1 VKIISSKSN
10 QYIKFIRQLRQR
22 KEREKSGK
30 FYIEGLRLIG
40 EALRTEFPLESILF
54 SSDLLISDFGW
65 KAIEDG
71 KKKGIDIIEVTRDV
85 FKTFALKEGPQGI
98 AAVGFQKWVNIK
110 AIHQPQGL
118 FIALDNVQDPGN
130 LGTIMRSLD
139 GVGGKGLILLGN
151 STDVYHPTS
160 VRSSTGAAFSLT
172 IGKASL
178 KEFREWKSK
187 EGVPLIGTVC
197 GEATNYRKYN
207 YPQGMIL
214 LMGSEQKGLSKE
226 LVEMCEG
233 LVTIP
238 MTGSVDSLNLACAA
252 SIVLFEI
259 YAKRQKDD

>member
-1 VKIISSKSN
+1 VKLISSKSN
-10 QYIKFIRQLRQR
+10 QYIKFIRQLRKR

-40 EALRTEFPLESILF
+40 EALRTDFPLEKIIY

-71 KKKGIDIIEVTRDV
+71 KKKGIDVIEVTGDV
-85 FKTFALKEGPQGI
+85 FQTFALKEGPQGI

-110 AIHQPQGL
+110 AIRQPQGL
-118 FIALDNVQDPGN
+118 WIALDNVQDPGN

-151 STDVYHPTS
+151 STDAYHPTS

-172 IGKASL
+172 IGKTSL
-178 KEFREWKSK
+178 KEFRDWKSK

-197 GEATNYRKYN
+197 GVAKNYRKYT
-207 YPQGMIL
+207 YPQDMIL

-226 LVEMCEG
+226 LIEMCEI

-238 MTGSVDSLNLACAA
+238 MTGSVDSLNIACAA
-252 SIVLFEI
+252 SVVLFEI
-259 YAKRQKDD
+259 YAKR

>member
-1 VKIISSKSN
+1 MKIISSKSN

-40 EALRTEFPLESILF
+40 EALRIDYPLESILY

-71 KKKGIDIIEVTRDV
+71 KKKGIDIIEVTKDV
-85 FKTFALKEGPQGI
+85 FQTFALKEGPQGI
-98 AAVGFQKWVNIK
+98 AAVGLQQWVNIE

-118 FIALDNVQDPGN
+118 LIALDNVQDPGN

-139 GVGGKGLILLGN
+139 GAGGNGLILLGN
-151 STDVYHPTS
+151 STDAYHPTS
-160 VRSSTGAAFSLT
+160 VRSSTGAVFSLT

-197 GEATNYRKYN
+197 GEAANYRKYN
-207 YPQGMIL
+207 YPQDMIL

-226 LVEMCEG
+226 LVEICEC

-259 YAKRQKDD
+259 YAKR

>member
-1 VKIISSKSN
+1 MKIISSKSN

-40 EALRTEFPLESILF
+40 EALRTDFPLESILF

-71 KKKGIDIIEVTRDV
+71 KKKGIDIIEVTEDV
-85 FKTFALKEGPQGI
+85 FQTFAFKEGPQGI
-98 AAVGFQKWVNIK
+98 AAVGFQKWANIK
-110 AIHQPQGL
+110 ELRHLEGL
-118 FIALDNVQDPGN
+118 WIALDNVQDPGN

-139 GVGGKGLILLGN
+139 GAGGKGLILLGN
-151 STDVYHPTS
+151 STDAYHPTS
-160 VRSSTGAAFSLT
+160 VRSSTGAVFSVAT
-172 IGKASL
+172 RKASL
-178 KEFREWKSK
+178 REFREWKSR
-187 EGVPLIGTVC
+187 ECVPVIGTVC
-197 GEATNYRKYN
+197 GEATNYRKYI
-207 YPQGMIL
+207 YPQDMIL

-238 MTGSVDSLNLACAA
+238 ITGSVDSLNLACAA

-259 YAKRQKDD
+259 YAKR

>member
-1 VKIISSKSN
+1 MKIISSKSN
-10 QYIKFIRQLRQR
+10 RYIKFIRQLRQR

-40 EALRTEFPLESILF
+40 EALRIDFPLESILY

-85 FKTFALKEGPQGI
+85 FQTFALKEGPQGI

-118 FIALDNVQDPGN
+118 WIALDNVQDPGN

-160 VRSSTGAAFSLT
+160 VRSSTGAVFSLT
-172 IGKASL
+172 IGKESL
-178 KEFREWKSK
+178 REFYEWKPK
-187 EGVPLIGTVC
+187 DVVPFIGTVC
-197 GEATNYRKYN
+197 GEATNYRIYN
-207 YPQGMIL
+207 YPQNMIL
-214 LMGSEQKGLSKE
+214 IMGSEQKGLSNE
-226 LVEMCEG
+226 LVKMCEG

-259 YAKRQKDD
+259 YAKR

>member
-1 VKIISSKSN
+1 MKIISSKSN
-10 QYIKFIRQLRQR
+10 QYIKFIRQLRKR
-22 KEREKSGK
+22 KERVRSGK
-30 FYIEGLRLIG
+30 FYIEGLRLVG
-40 EALRTEFPLESILF
+40 EALRTDFPLENILY

-65 KAIEDG
+65 KVIEDG
-71 KKKGIDIIEVTRDV
+71 KKKGIDIIEVSKDV
-85 FKTFALKEGPQGI
+85 FQSFALKEGPQGI
-98 AAVGFQKWVNIK
+98 AAVGFQKWVNFK

-118 FIALDNVQDPGN
+118 WIALDNVQDPGN

-139 GVGGKGLILLGN
+139 GAGGKGLILLGN

-160 VRSSTGAAFSLT
+160 VRSSTGAVFSLT

-178 KEFREWKSK
+178 KEFCEWKSK
-187 EGVPLIGTVC
+187 EGVLIIGTVC
-197 GEATNYRKYN
+197 GEATNYRYYN
-207 YPQGMIL
+207 YPQDMIL

-226 LVEMCEG
+226 LVEMCED

-259 YAKRQKDD
+259 YAKR

>member
-1 VKIISSKSN
+1 MKIISSKSN

-40 EALRTEFPLESILF
+40 EALRTDFPLESILF

-71 KKKGIDIIEVTRDV
+71 KKKGIDIIEVTEDV
-85 FKTFALKEGPQGI
+85 FQTFAFKEGPQGI
-98 AAVGFQKWVNIK
+98 AAVGFQKWANIK
-110 AIHQPQGL
+110 ELHHLEGL
-118 FIALDNVQDPGN
+118 WIALDNVQDPGN

-139 GVGGKGLILLGN
+139 GAGGKGLILLGN
-151 STDVYHPTS
+151 SPDPYHPTS
-160 VRSSTGAAFSLT
+160 VRSSTGAAFSLV
-172 IGKASL
+172 IGKAGL
-178 KEFREWKSK
+178 KEFSEWKSK

-197 GEATNYRKYN
+197 GEAANYRKYN
-207 YPQGMIL
+207 YPQDMIL

-238 MTGSVDSLNLACAA
+238 ITGSVDSLNLACAA

-259 YAKRQKDD
+259 YTKR

>member
-10 QYIKFIRQLRQR
+10 QYIKFIRQLRRR

-40 EALRTEFPLESILF
+40 EALRTDFPLESILY

-71 KKKGIDIIEVTRDV
+71 KKKGIDIIEVTKDV
-85 FKTFALKEGPQGI
+85 FQAFALKEGPQGI
-98 AAVGFQKWVNIK
+98 AAVGLQQWVNIK
-110 AIHQPQGL
+110 AIHQPKGL
-118 FIALDNVQDPGN
+118 WIALDTVQDPGN

-139 GVGGKGLILLGN
+139 GAGGKGLILLGN
-151 STDVYHPTS
+151 STDAYHPTS
-160 VRSSTGAAFSLT
+160 IRSSTGSAFSLT
-172 IGKASL
+172 IVKAGL
-178 KEFREWKSK
+178 KEFSEWKSK

-197 GEATNYRKYN
+197 GDAENYKKYN
-207 YPQGMIL
+207 YPQDMIL

-226 LVEMCEG
+226 LVEICEC

-238 MTGSVDSLNLACAA
+238 TTGSVDSLNLACAA

-259 YAKRQKDD
+259 YAKR